1 MKPEDIA
8 AAIGIKPHDS
18 TVADAGRAILAELD
32 ALADSPTAFRRQLH
46 AVAGDADTVAK
57 LATLRRL
64 DLEEWTGFEMRARAV
79 PRCMR
84 DVATLAKLVSKR
96 CEEQVERLAPPVRVA
111 EPGEREVYDGPEC
124 VPDGW
129 AAPVGWR
136 VTPSGVFR
144 EHADELDR
152 VATRP
157 VWVVGYLRDVDGHG
171 YAIRLAWM
179 QIEGHVEERVVA
191 SVSCADSRGLVALA
205 TYGFPVTSANARS
218 LAIYI
223 DAALEANR
231 TRLPIERVAHRMGWL
246 PGGGFLLGGDYI
258 GPEAGRTMLAPDPGL
273 DQLASAYRTRG
284 TWQGWLDEVVLPAR
298 ASPML
303 WLSIYNAV
311 ASVLIEP
318 FDLGDNWSL
327 DRSGETSRGKSTVGR
342 AACSVWSDPRQR
354 MSWKTTPVGIE
365 ATASLLRNLPL
376 SLDDTKKARKPQ
388 DVAAVVYMHS
398 GGTGKLRG
406 KPGEAGRGTGLRT
419 TERWFS
425 ALDSDGEQSLTS
437 FTQDAGARARVLVM
451 KGDPLPDGATALQVG
466 LGCEA
471 HYGHLGRR
479 VLDWLANPDNRAQVE
494 AWWAVFRPM
503 WRDELAV
510 AGPVGQRLSR
520 IIAAL
525 QLAKRVSEAVGL
537 PVASCDPLSYARAC
551 ACEGNVEADL
561 PADALRA
568 VYDVAASRPTHL
580 FGRHETDQHDC
591 AKVPPQGW
599 LGLWSKRDNWTHLNM
614 RTAAVRKILKAEGFD
629 PGILD
634 RWTERG
640 WLEPAPSMG
649 NRAKLVLDGA
659 YVNVYRIKRSAIDEV
674 VG

>member
-8 AAIGIKPHDS
+8 QAIGIKPADS
-18 TVADAGRAILAELD
+18 TIADKGRAILAELD
-32 ALADSPTAFRRQLH
+32 ALAETPTAFKQQL
-46 AVAGDADTVAK
+46 AQVVRSADKVAA
-57 LATLRRL
+57 LATLWRL
-64 DLEEWTGFEMRARAV
+64 DREDFVGWTMQARAV

-84 DVATLAKLVSKR
+84 DVGTLAKMVEERGK
-96 CEEQVERLAPPVRVA
+96 EQVERLAPPVRVA
-111 EPGEREVYDGPEC
+111 EPGERETYDGPDC

-144 EHADELDR
+144 EHGDELER
-152 VATRP
+152 VAVRP
-157 VWVVGYLRDVDGHG
+157 VWVIGSLEDVDGHG
-171 YAIRLAWM
+171 YSVRLAWM
-179 QIEGHVEERVVA
+179 QLNGSVGIRVVPA
-191 SVSCADSRGLVALA
+191 VSCADARSLISLA
-205 TYGFPVTSANARS
+205 TYGFPVTSANARN
-218 LAIYI
+218 LAVFI

-231 TRLPIERVAHRMGWL
+231 TRLPTERVAHRMGWL
-246 PGGGFLLGGDYI
+246 PGGGFLLGSTYI
-258 GPEAGRTMLAPDPGL
+258 GPQAGHTMLAPDPGL

-284 TWQGWLDEVVLPAR
+284 SWSGWLEEVVEPAR
-298 ASPML
+298 AAPML
-303 WLSIYNAV
+303 WLSIYNAI

-318 FDLGDNWSL
+318 FDLGDNWSI

-376 SLDDTKKARKPQ
+376 SLDDSKKARKPQ

-406 KPGEAGRGTGLRT
+406 KPGEAGRGTGIRT
-419 TERWFS
+419 TERWHS

-451 KGDPLPDGATALQVG
+451 TGDPLPDGRTALQVG

-479 VLDWLANPDNRAQVE
+479 VLGWLANPDNRKTVRG
-494 AWWAVFRPM
+494 WWAGVAER
-503 WRDELAV
+503 WRDELTPH
-510 AGPVGQRLSR
+510 GPVAQRLSR

-525 QLAKRVSEAVGL
+525 HVAKLVCEAVGL
-537 PVASCDPLSYARAC
+537 PAPRCEPLRY
-551 ACEGNVEADL
+551 ACECAMQGGNEADL

-568 VYDVAASRPTHL
+568 VFSVAASRPTSF
-580 FGRHETDQHDC
+580 FGRHETTQDGVP
-591 AKVPPQGW
+591 KVPSQGW
-599 LGLWSKRDNWTHLNM
+599 MGVWQPGDNWQVINL
-614 RTAAVRKILKAEGFD
+614 RTNVVRQILKAEGFD
-629 PGILD
+629 RGIPD
-634 RWTERG
+634 RWLERG
-640 WLEPAPSMG
+640 WLQPVAGMG
-649 NRAKLVLDGA
+649 KRAKIRLDGA
-659 YVNVYRIKRSAIDEV
+659 NVNVYRFSRAAIDEV